1 MARQEEAMEVIMK
14 YNKTIILK
22 NGKECCLRNGVESD
36 GQEVLEIF
44 NLTHGETDYL
54 LSYPDENS
62 FDAVQESQFLKGKT
76 ESENEIEILAVLD
89 GRVAGTA
96 GIEAIGNKD
105 KVKHRAEFG
114 VSVAREYWGLGIG
127 RALMEAC
134 IECARQAGYMQL
146 ELDVVAENTSAIS
159 MYQSAGFVEYGR
171 NPRGFNSR
179 LKGFQELVYMR
190 LEL

>member
-62 FDAVQESQFLKGKT
+62 FDAEQEALFLERKT
-76 ESENEIEILAVLD
+76 ESINEIEIIAVVD
-89 GRVAGTA
+89 GKVVGTA
-96 GIEAIGNKD
+96 GIEAVGTMY
-105 KVKHRAEFG
+105 KVRHRAEFG
-114 VSVAREYWGLGIG
+114 ISVLKEYWGLGLG
-127 RALMEAC
+127 TALLRAC
-134 IECARQAGYMQL
+134 IQCAKEAGYVQL
-146 ELDVVAENTSAIS
+146 ELNVVANNTRAIAIYKK
-159 MYQSAGFVEYGR
+159 MGFVEYGR
-171 NPRGFNSR
+171 NPKGFHSR
-179 LKGFQELVYMR
+179 ISGFQEVVYM
-190 LEL
+190 LLNL